1 MMTPAQQE
9 ALDAYE
15 QHGSYSKAAA
25 SLGISK
31 AAFGERLDRA
41 RKAQAA
47 PEGMLAA
54 VEASGLD
61 LSTAA
66 HGWRVIQHDD
76 GSRDS
81 VFWKAPASAG
91 SDVMEQI
98 RAAFDGL
105 EPAPVVPAPNHK
117 AGDLLT
123 TYLISDA
130 HIGMYA
136 WARETGEDYDT
147 AKAVSRLTSWLG
159 QAVAASPASERAV
172 ILSNGD
178 LTHADDQNNETPTSK
193 HKLDVDTRHFRTLD
207 MTICALNTC
216 VELALRKHKKVD
228 LVVLPG
234 NHDKTAYMAVLFA
247 MAERWRDNPRVN
259 VERNPSEFYV
269 RTFGKVMIAAHH
281 GDKSKAER
289 LVLFL
294 ADEYPEMWG
303 QTRFRY
309 LFTGH
314 LHHHKSADIGGCQW
328 EQLRALTAKDAYAHS
343 HAYSARAQLQSV
355 TYHRDKG
362 EVGRVKV
369 GV

>member
-1 MMTPAQQE
+1 MTPAQRE
-9 ALDAYE
+9 ALDAYN
-15 QHGSYSKAAA
+15 QHGSQDKAAKA
-25 SLGISK
+25 LGISR
-31 AAFGERLDRA
+31 AALRGRLDGA
-41 RKAQAA
+41 AKSAEA
-47 PEGMLAA
+47 PEGQRLAVQA
-54 VEASGLD
+54 ARLDHATAS
-61 LSTAA
+61 
-66 HGWRVIQHDD
+66 HGWRVVQHED

-81 VFWKAPASAG
+81 VFWKAP
-91 SDVMEQI
+91 DVGDGPDMLDQI
-98 RAAFDGL
+98 RGVFEGL
-105 EPAPVVPAPNHK
+105 APAPVVPAPNHK

-147 AKAVSRLTSWLG
+147 QKAVDRLTSWLG
-159 QAVAASPASERAV
+159 QAVSASPPSERAV

-207 MTICALNTC
+207 MTITALNSC
-216 VELALRKHKKVD
+216 VELALRKHKNVD

-247 MAERWRDNPRVN
+247 MAERWRDNDRVT
-259 VERNPSEFYV
+259 VYRDPSEFYV
-269 RTFGKVMIAAHH
+269 RTFGKTMIAAHH

-303 QTRFRY
+303 QTRHRY

-314 LHHHKSADIGGCQW
+314 LHHHKSADIGGMTW
-328 EQLRALTAKDAYAHS
+328 EQLRAVTAKDAYAHT
-343 HAYSARAQLQSV
+343 HAYSARAQLQAI

-369 GV
+369 GA